1 MDRFSTEWSKDF
13 PNIVSMAPLSCRKAC
28 RPVKQSESNWDVG
41 SSRLSQVIIGE
52 SASGKDNATDFFQ
65 RIIKG
70 LQEHNDQSVIEQLI
84 ARRTRKTAFFR
95 SSVPPFFARNG
106 SDLPFSRSFVPWENR
121 KNRVLPF
128 SRSPSQPEGRT
139 HYNKRTT
146 VTTAANRM
154 LLCAYNRHVSIV
166 FGGHQGVPYVPCH
179 CCWHEGANCLWMQ
192 LLWNIMSNIYIRA
205 LEICCYANKNIWG
218 LVGVCYHPCPHYPWI
233 KIGFSVGFI
242 FLPKHFGWGIIL
254 WYDLICTPGI

>member
-1 MDRFSTEWSKDF
+1 MIVFNAFAKTLRITQIVTNFQLHGQVLHGMIQGFSKHLFDG
-13 PNIVSMAPLSCRKAC
+13 PPYCSCRKAC

-70 LQEHNDQSVIEQLI
+70 LQEHNDQSVIDQFI

-95 SSVPPFFARNG
+95 SSVPPFFTRNG
-106 SDLPFSRSFVPWENR
+106 SDLPFSRSFVLWENR

-128 SRSPSQPEGRT
+128 SHSPAQLEGRT

-146 VTTAANRM
+146 VTTTANRM
-154 LLCAYNRHVSIV
+154 LLCAYSRHVSSV
-166 FGGHQGVPYVPCH
+166 
-179 CCWHEGANCLWMQ
+179 WGAPRSTVCSLP
-192 LLWNIMSNIYIRA
+192 LLLA
-205 LEICCYANKNIWG
+205 
-218 LVGVCYHPCPHYPWI
+218 
-233 KIGFSVGFI
+233 
-242 FLPKHFGWGIIL
+242 
-254 WYDLICTPGI
+254 